1 MLPKVEGEA
10 FRGVQWIDL
19 DKIYP
24 SVGLQALEIH
34 RKHRGDPTYQN
45 SLCASLATRRCY
57 SRGHV
62 QKCFP
67 RSRRRSFSRGPL
79 DRSRRDLPTC
89 GPRSL
94 GNTSKTHRVSKI
106 PKFPM
111 RKAGAA
117 AVLFARACAKVLS
130 RKSKAKLFEG
140 SNG

>member
-1 MLPKVEGEA
+1 MVPIFSSPFTVVLSVAFDSSFGVVTQVIQGCQVTCAGIRKSVLPKIEGEA

-24 SVGLQALEIH
+24 SVGLEALEIH
-34 RKHRGDPTYQN
+34 RKQTV
-45 SLCASLATRRCY
+45 Y
-57 SRGHV
+57 S
-62 QKCFP
+62 K
-67 RSRRRSFSRGPL
+67 S
-79 DRSRRDLPTC
+79 
-89 GPRSL
+89 
-94 GNTSKTHRVSKI
+94 

-130 RKSKAKLFEG
+130 QKLKAKLFDG